1 MDFQHEDLVEL
12 IKDGTNNI
20 EHRVNK
26 WNISIYFEQPNTI
39 FLEIDRLGINQVI
52 INLLSKS
59 VKFTPPTD
67 DFYIELIDNDKW
79 IEFSIRG

>member
-12 IKDGTNNI
+12 IKGGTNNI
-20 EHRVNK
+20 EYRVNK
-26 WNISIYFEQPNTI
+26 WNISIYFEHPSTI
-39 FLEIDRLGINQVI
+39 FLEIDILGIDQVI

-59 VKFTPPTD
+59 VKFTPPAD
-67 DFYIELIDNDKW
+67 DFCIELIDNDKW

>member
-1 MDFQHEDLVEL
+1 LVEL
-12 IKDGTNNI
+12 IKDYINNI
-20 EHRVNK
+20 EYRVNK
-26 WNISIYFEQPNTI
+26 WNISIHFDQPNTI
-39 FLEIDRLGINQVI
+39 FLEIDNLGIDQVI

-59 VKFTPPTD
+59 VKFTPPAD